1 LGDEKMLSDREF
13 KIVSFSGIDGAGKS
27 TQIGALQNRLSE
39 LGLRSTVLTFW
50 DDIVVLGRFRESI
63 SHKAFGGDK
72 GVGSPEKPIS
82 RRDKNVTSTHVI
94 AARLFLY
101 FLDALYLRL
110 FCLTLRKTDADVVIF
125 DRYVYDELANLPLDH
140 WFARWYVRVILS
152 IVPQPDISYLLD
164 ADPVAALAR
173 KPEYP
178 LEFLRQNRERYLALS
193 SLAGNMRVI
202 EPLSVEA
209 AKARVME
216 AWKDVRSKSPHS
228 AAMLKVPASEV

>member
-1 LGDEKMLSDREF
+1 MLSDRGF

-27 TQIGALQNRLSE
+27 TQIGALQTRLCE

-50 DDIVVLGRFRESI
+50 DDIVVLGGFRELI
-63 SHKAFGGDK
+63 SHKAFGGDE

-94 AARLFLY
+94 GARLFLY
-101 FLDALYLRL
+101 FLDAVYLRL
-110 FCLTLRKTDADVVIF
+110 YCLKLRKPEADVVIF
-125 DRYVYDELANLPLDH
+125 DRYIYDELANLPLDH
-140 WFARWYVRVILS
+140 WFARWYVRLILNL
-152 IVPQPDISYLLD
+152 VPEPDMAYLVD
-164 ADPVAALAR
+164 ADPAAARAR

-193 SLAGNMRVI
+193 SLAGNMTVI
-202 EPLSVEA
+202 EPVSVEA
-209 AKARVME
+209 AEARMME
-216 AWKDVRSKSPHS
+216 AWLGVHPISPGS

>member
-1 LGDEKMLSDREF
+1 MLSDRGF

-27 TQIGALQNRLSE
+27 TQLGALQTRLSE

-50 DDIVVLGRFRESI
+50 DDIVVLGGFRELI
-63 SHKAFGGDK
+63 SHKAFGGDE

-82 RRDKNVTSTHVI
+82 RRDKNVTSTHVVG
-94 AARLFLY
+94 ARLFLY
-101 FLDALYLRL
+101 FLDAVNLRL
-110 FCLTLRKTDADVVIF
+110 FCLKLRKTEADVMIF
-125 DRYVYDELANLPLDH
+125 DRYIYDELANLPLDH
-140 WFARWYVRVILS
+140 WFARWYVRLILN
-152 IVPQPDISYLLD
+152 IVPQPDMAYLVD
-164 ADPVAALAR
+164 ADPAAARAR

-193 SLAGNMRVI
+193 SLAGNMTVI

-209 AKARVME
+209 AEARMMD
-216 AWKDVRSKSPHS
+216 AWLGIQGIRPGS

>member
-1 LGDEKMLSDREF
+1 MLSDRGF

-27 TQIGALQNRLSE
+27 TQLGALQTRLSE

-50 DDIVVLGRFRESI
+50 DDIVVLGGFRELI
-63 SHKAFGGDK
+63 SHKAFGGDE

-82 RRDKNVTSTHVI
+82 RRDKNVTSTHVVG
-94 AARLFLY
+94 ARLFLY
-101 FLDALYLRL
+101 FLDAVNLRL
-110 FCLTLRKTDADVVIF
+110 FCLKLRKTEADVVIF
-125 DRYVYDELANLPLDH
+125 DRYIYDELANLPLDH
-140 WFARWYVRVILS
+140 WFARWYVRLILN
-152 IVPQPDISYLLD
+152 IVPQPDMAYLVD
-164 ADPVAALAR
+164 ADPAAARAR

-193 SLAGNMRVI
+193 SLAGNMTVI

-209 AKARVME
+209 AEARMMD
-216 AWKDVRSKSPHS
+216 AWLGIQGIRPGS